1 MSPALDITKLSMS
14 SRLKTTPS
22 DQAGPL
28 ALALGQAIALR
39 QKRSIPT
46 TDLLDETPLSAPD
59 LFSNDYLSLTRD
71 PALHLAALEKLSD
84 ADLIMGSSGSRLMNG
99 NTSAHVAF
107 ESRMKDFFGAP
118 AALLCNS
125 GYEANVAFWR
135 SIPQVG
141 DAIIFDE
148 LVHASTRDGMAECRA
163 KNALYPFK
171 HNSVASFRACVLR
184 VLAEHSEIAAGRAT
198 VFVAVES
205 LYSMDGD
212 FAPVREIVQVTDAL
226 VPAKCS
232 HIMVDEAHST
242 GIYGP
247 QGRGLVAML
256 GLTGRIDTVLHTFSK
271 ARAAS
276 GGEHLLSPWQNHS
289 CRRLEVLTLP

>member
-1 MSPALDITKLSMS
+1 MSPALDITKLSVS
-14 SRLKTTPS
+14 SKTSATLS

-28 ALALGQAIALR
+28 ELALGQAIAFR
-39 QKRSIPT
+39 EKRSIPT

-71 PALHLAALEKLSD
+71 PTLRIAALDRLSD
-84 ADLIMGSSGSRLMNG
+84 ADLIMGSGGSRLMNG

-107 ESRMKDFFGAP
+107 ETRMKDFFGAP

-125 GYEANVAFWR
+125 GYDANVAFWR
-135 SIPQVG
+135 SIPQIG

-148 LVHASTRDGMAECRA
+148 LVHASTRDGMGECRA

-171 HNSVASFRACVLR
+171 HNSVASFRACLLR
-184 VLAEHSEIAAGRAT
+184 VLAEHSEVSAGRAT

-212 FAPVREIVQVTDAL
+212 FAPVREIVQVTDSL
-226 VPAKCS
+226 VPRRCS
-232 HIMVDEAHST
+232 HIVVDEAHST
-242 GIYGP
+242 GIFGP
-247 QGRGLVAML
+247 QGRGLVALL
-256 GLTGRIDTVLHTFSK
+256 GLTGRVNTILHTFSK

-276 GGEHLLSPWQNHS
+276 GGKYALPVHQHS
-289 CRRLEVLTLP
+289 GRTRGVLT